1 MNHYV
6 YLITNN
12 INNKKYIG
20 KRSCHCPIELD
31 NYMGS
36 GTLLHRAFDKYGI
49 ENFSKHILVI
59 CESEEQAFEEE
70 KKAIELVN
78 ATKNPMYYNIADGGH
93 GGNTL
98 AGYTEEQMEE
108 FRRKISENRK
118 GQNHSEET
126 RRKLSESR
134 KGKYVGELSPN
145 FGRTFSEETR
155 KKMSESRIGKTFSEE
170 HKKKISESMKGEL
183 HPMYGKIGELHPT
196 SKRAIVEID
205 NIVYVKST
213 SKEMIDFITK
223 EFRFI
228 GVSNWFKKNL
238 GVPKKYR
245 DRVSLVML
253 QTKDGTQT
261 TIFHMNENCK
271 FDYTQDI
278 V

>member
-20 KRSCHCPIELD
+20 KRTCHCSIEED
-31 NYMGS
+31 CYMGS
-36 GTLLHRAFDKYGI
+36 GKYLWNAINKHGI
-49 ENFSKHILVI
+49 ENFSKHILLV
-59 CESEEQAFEEE
+59 CDSEEQALEEE

-108 FRRKISENRK
+108 FRRKISE
-118 GQNHSEET
+118 S
-126 RRKLSESR
+126 L
-134 KGKYVGELSPN
+134 
-145 FGRTFSEETR
+145 
-155 KKMSESRIGKTFSEE
+155 
-170 HKKKISESMKGEL
+170 KGEL
-183 HPMYGKIGELHPT
+183 HPMYGKTGELHPNYGNIHSEET
-196 SKRAIVEID
+196 RRKMSEKRKGELHPMYGKKGELAPNTKRAIVEID
-205 NIVYVKST
+205 NVVYVRLTKG
-213 SKEMIDFITK
+213 EMIDFIQK
-223 EFRFI
+223 EFGFV
-228 GVSNWFKKNL
+228 GVNHWFKKNP
-238 GVPKKYR
+238 GVPSKYQ
-245 DRVSLVML
+245 DRVSLVMD

-261 TIFHMNENCK
+261 TIYHINENCK

>member
-59 CESEEQAFEEE
+59 CESEEQALEEE

-126 RRKLSESR
+126 KKKMRES
-134 KGKYVGELSPN
+134 KKGELAPLYGKN
-145 FGRTFSEETR
+145 HSEETR
-155 KKMSESRIGKTFSEE
+155 R
-170 HKKKISESMKGEL
+170 KISESMKGEL
-183 HPMYGKIGELHPT
+183 AHQA
-196 SKRAIVEID
+196 KRTIVEID
-205 NIVYVKST
+205 NVVYVKST

-261 TIFHMNENCK
+261 TIYHINENCK